1 MRHGDDEIEQ
11 AARRFDELTEQL
23 DPASAQVERTEDLRQ
38 VAAAS
43 QAVRAGEGQLR
54 EAVHAARGQGRSWN
68 EIALAMGVSRQ
79 AARQRFSNK
88 TSA

>member
-1 MRHGDDEIEQ
+1 MRHGDDEIEP
-11 AARRFDELTEQL
+11 ATRRFEELTEQL
-23 DPASAQVERTEDLRQ
+23 DPASARVERTEDLRQ

-54 EAVHAARGQGRSWN
+54 EAVQAARGQGRSWN
-68 EIALAMGVSRQ
+68 EIALALGVSRQ
-79 AARQRFSNK
+79 AARQRFSDK